1 MNDEF
6 SEHKTLQTKR
16 IQDLERAM
24 TVLRADLAELK
35 NRDQGIRTELDKLW
49 QIVVGD
55 DDIAIPGLLNRIKEI
70 ERRPALA
77 QRVMLLSMAMTSITS
92 LATLAVILFR

>member
-1 MNDEF
+1 VNDEF

>member
-16 IQDLERAM
+16 IQDLERTM

-35 NRDQGIRTELDKLW
+35 NRDTGLRTELDKLW

-55 DDIAIPGLLNRIKEI
+55 DDMNFPGLLDRIKEV
-70 ERRPALA
+70 ERRPSLA
-77 QRVMLLSMAMTSITS
+77 QRVMLLSMAMTSVTS
-92 LATLAVILFR
+92 LATLAVILFK

>member
-1 MNDEF
+1 VNDEF

-16 IQDLERAM
+16 IQDLERTM

-35 NRDQGIRTELDKLW
+35 NRDTGLRTELDKLW

-55 DDIAIPGLLNRIKEI
+55 DDMNFPGLLDRIKEV
-70 ERRPALA
+70 ERRPSLA
-77 QRVMLLSMAMTSITS
+77 QRVMLLSMAMTSVTS
-92 LATLAVILFR
+92 LATLAVILFK

>member
-16 IQDLERAM
+16 IQDLERNMA
-24 TVLRADLAELK
+24 VLRADLAELK

-55 DDIAIPGLLNRIKEI
+55 DDMGFPGLLDRIKEI

-77 QRVMLLSMAMTSITS
+77 QRVMLLSMAMTSVTS

>member
-35 NRDQGIRTELDKLW
+35 NRDQGLRTELDKLW

-55 DDIAIPGLLNRIKEI
+55 DDIAFPGLLDRIKDI
-70 ERRPALA
+70 EKRPALA
-77 QRVMLLSMAMTSITS
+77 QRLMLLSMALTSVTS